1 MDGRRPWV
9 GVSDLPIGYFDW
21 PEANGKYLMKPMD
34 PSSSVPTPSAPPRNE
49 RAAALLAG
57 DSGAGPLSREQIAQ
71 IGAAKRELAPILK
84 CQKVAQRTAGGL
96 ISAGILT
103 AILAFFGTFSI
114 TALVMGLWMI
124 AAGFIEHWQGQHIH
138 RLKPE
143 ALTILIR
150 NQLLLG
156 GMFVIL
162 GLWWMLEVRLG
173 WMSAA
178 EKMEIHSVITAMST
192 VGGGA
197 TEIRSLIT
205 TIEYVAYG
213 SIVVLG
219 LCGQGWLSL
228 YYSHRRKLLKKYLAS
243 TPGWIIS
250 LQRHDTV

>member
-1 MDGRRPWV
+1 
-9 GVSDLPIGYFDW
+9 
-21 PEANGKYLMKPMD
+21 MKTMD
-34 PSSSVPTPSAPPRNE
+34 PSSTAPTPSEPPRNE

-57 DSGAGPLSREQIAQ
+57 GGTAGPLSQGQIAQ
-71 IGAAKRELAPILK
+71 IVAAKRELVPILK
-84 CQKVAQRTAGGL
+84 GQKVAQRTAGGL

-124 AAGFIEHWQGQHIH
+124 AAGFIEHWQGQKIH
-138 RLKPE
+138 HLKPE
-143 ALTILIR
+143 AFTILIR

-156 GMFVIL
+156 AMFVIL

-173 WMSAA
+173 WMSAT
-178 EKMEIHSVITAMST
+178 EKKEIHSVITAMST

-197 TEIRSLIT
+197 GEVRSLIT
-205 TIEYVAYG
+205 SIEYIAYG

-219 LCGQGWLSL
+219 LCGQGWLSF
-228 YYSHRRKLLKKYLAS
+228 YYWQRRNLLNKYLAG

-250 LQRHDTV
+250 LQRHDTI